1 MQARFVQMV
10 TTRTAYPTKERLRPP
25 MILTGPAGTGKTKA
39 LLATILQILH
49 QGWQQQKRDQL
60 HNNLDGITP
69 RILICT
75 PSHTAS
81 DVITQ
86 RLTKLLLVKQ
96 QEENGINKSEIETL
110 EYQQKQM
117 RNVVFRL
124 YDSTR
129 AVDSVPVQILPYTRQ
144 GGDGNFVLPT
154 THDLLQF
161 SVIVCTC
168 EDAHLLFLAGFTNS
182 SLRRRRNCLQKDA
195 EQRLRLSG
203 LELRGTI
210 EGANNPHFTHLFID
224 EAAQATEP
232 ESLIPMSVV
241 VDDHPDAT
249 KVEIALCGDPR
260 QLGPSIYSPDA
271 LEGLQRSL
279 LERLLRLPVDTY
291 GGGREHLMGPLQVDS
306 CMTLDDMIEYSFQK
320 IDYRQHLSVFLNLS
334 YRGHPSFLLMPS
346 KLFYFDKLKS
356 STAHHQIMN
365 GQSSDIEDNIWI
377 RSTRQVES
385 LSENAFPE
393 SLTSKQMDWP
403 MVFHGVMGKCTSM
416 AIESFFGSNCWCNHA
431 EAEVVVQIIVQVIQA
446 GVSTASIGVMA
457 AFRAQ
462 VVLIR
467 RMLRNKDLGS
477 VNVGMPEDYQ
487 SNERDVIILS
497 LTRSNKELLNADVN
511 SGEGLLH
518 QPKRM
523 NVALT
528 RAENLLV
535 VVGNPN
541 IMKDD
546 ITWKEWLE
554 FCRANGLWYGET
566 GG

>member
-96 QEENGINKSEIETL
+96 QEENGINKSDIETL

-356 STAHHQIMN
+356 STIHHQIMN

-446 GVSTASIGVMA
+446 GVSSASIGVMA

-467 RMLRNKDLGS
+467 RMLRNMDLGS